1 MHHPVW
7 TTVVICLIAANV
19 QLTAHAQT
27 KEAPVELPP
36 EDRIESFFEEAHK
49 SLGAALKLF
58 DDAAD
63 RPSKGDLAFYDFLSK
78 TKESQKQKVESYLDA
93 AGEAL
98 GVSSLSARR
107 NRITEL
113 RETINQTQRDLT
125 TYRRKRIS
133 APDSTFNPLVT
144 TKDGYDELIQEG
156 EDTITLSEQQ
166 IDAEKERLVQDFAR
180 IGMNLDAESVDQLLD
195 SITGDEFVRV
205 TVVFDNAKRF
215 AAELERLTND
225 SNEDLEAAKHYY
237 GVYLMLLQ
245 AMSRLQQKF
254 IANVDEVYF
263 PKLDEFT
270 EKARENINEA
280 EAAIKLGGDE
290 QILRNNITSN
300 QLTYDA
306 ALLYKD
312 GLKEQR
318 RQMVLANEA
327 CKKNILTAEN
337 TYKTVSLSKDLA
349 DLMSESRR
357 AFDAISGLAIPDL
370 RPFKNERLKD
380 AFSKITR
387 ELRK

>member
-1 MHHPVW
+1 MRYPVC
-7 TTVVICLIAANV
+7 TMLAACLIVANLPV
-19 QLTAHAQT
+19 TVRAQT
-27 KEAPVELPP
+27 KQAPAELPP
-36 EDRIESFFEEAHK
+36 EDRIEAFFEEAHK
-49 SLGAALKLF
+49 SLGSALELF

-63 RPSKGDLAFYDFLSK
+63 RPSKGELAFYDFLSK
-78 TKESQKQKVESYLDA
+78 TKESQKNKVEGYLDA

-98 GVSSLSARR
+98 GVSSLSKRR
-107 NRITEL
+107 QRITEL

-144 TKDGYDELIQEG
+144 TKAGYDELIQEG
-156 EDTITLSEQQ
+156 EDTIKLSEQQ
-166 IDAEKERLVQDFAR
+166 IDAEKEQLVQDFAR
-180 IGMNLDAESVDQLLD
+180 IGMTLDAESVDQLLD

-254 IANVDEVYF
+254 IANIDDVYF
-263 PKLDEFT
+263 PKLDEFS

-280 EAAIKLGGDE
+280 QAAIKLGGDE
-290 QILRNNITSN
+290 QILQNNITSN

-337 TYKTVSLSKDLA
+337 TYKTVALSKDLA

-357 AFDAISGLAIPDL
+357 AFDAISGLTIPDM

-380 AFSKITR
+380 ALDKITR
-387 ELRK
+387 ELRR